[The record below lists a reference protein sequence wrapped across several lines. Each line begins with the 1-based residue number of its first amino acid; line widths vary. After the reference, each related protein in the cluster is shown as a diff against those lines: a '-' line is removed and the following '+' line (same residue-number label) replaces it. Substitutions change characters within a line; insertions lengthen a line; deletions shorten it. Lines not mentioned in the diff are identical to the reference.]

1 MNKEDGGPEGKQ
13 KGASK
18 LDLQGFFAFVVTVV
32 NINCDTKPKKKF
44 FF

>member
-18 LDLQGFFAFVVTVV
+18 LDLQGFFLLLLLL
-32 NINCDTKPKKKF
+32 
-44 FF
+44 